1 MKRLQSNSCNE
12 VLYEKELNLNCYK
25 TVGFYF
31 SVVSMILLILS
42 MVLYKTKF
50 TGILSEY
57 YNNVVFI
64 PAIIG
69 LVLSVILLIFNK
81 TSKYS
86 PIVLWVCTFISF
98 LLFIQAIY
106 MYFTGVFYNG
116 VTSEAIALI
125 NKGVLVSV
133 VFYLIT
139 CVISN
144 IAVWLKQSK
153 D

>member
-1 MKRLQSNSCNE
+1 MK
-12 VLYEKELNLNCYK
+12 KELNLNCYK

-57 YNNVVFI
+57 YSNVVFF

-125 NKGVLVSV
+125 NKGVLFSV

>member
-1 MKRLQSNSCNE
+1 MK
-12 VLYEKELNLNCYK
+12 KEFNLNCYK

-69 LVLSVILLIFNK
+69 LVLSVILLIFKK

>member
-1 MKRLQSNSCNE
+1 MK
-12 VLYEKELNLNCYK
+12 KELNLNCYK

-31 SVVSMILLILS
+31 SIVSMILLILS

-116 VTSEAIALI
+116 VTSESIALI

>member
-1 MKRLQSNSCNE
+1 MK
-12 VLYEKELNLNCYK
+12 KELNLNCYK

-116 VTSEAIALI
+116 VTSEAIAL
-125 NKGVLVSV
+125 KEYWLV
-133 VFYLIT
+133 
-139 CVISN
+139 
-144 IAVWLKQSK
+144 
-153 D
+153 

>member
-1 MKRLQSNSCNE
+1 MK
-12 VLYEKELNLNCYK
+12 KELNLNCYK

-116 VTSEAIALI
+116 VTSETIALI

>member
-1 MKRLQSNSCNE
+1 MK
-12 VLYEKELNLNCYK
+12 KELNLNCYK

-144 IAVWLKQSK
+144 IAVWLKQSR

>member
-1 MKRLQSNSCNE
+1 MK
-12 VLYEKELNLNCYK
+12 KELNLNCYK

-57 YNNVVFI
+57 YSNVVFI

-116 VTSEAIALI
+116 VASEAIALI
-125 NKGVLVSV
+125 DKGVLVSV

-144 IAVWLKQSK
+144 VAVWLKQSK

>member
-1 MKRLQSNSCNE
+1 MK
-12 VLYEKELNLNCYK
+12 KELNLNCYK

-50 TGILSEY
+50 TGVLSEY
-57 YNNVVFI
+57 YSNVVFI

>member
-1 MKRLQSNSCNE
+1 MK
-12 VLYEKELNLNCYK
+12 KEFNLNCYK

-31 SVVSMILLILS
+31 SIVSMILLIIS

-50 TGILSEY
+50 TRILSEY
-57 YNNVVFI
+57 YNSVVFI

-69 LVLSVILLIFNK
+69 LVLGVILLIFNK
-81 TSKYS
+81 TAKYS

-116 VTSEAIALI
+116 VTSEAISLI
-125 NKGVLVSV
+125 DKGVLVSV
-133 VFYLIT
+133 VFYLIA

-144 IAVWLKQSK
+144 VAVWLKQSK
-153 D
+153 N

>member
-1 MKRLQSNSCNE
+1 MK
-12 VLYEKELNLNCYK
+12 KELNLNCYK

-42 MVLYKTKF
+42 MVLYKAKF
-50 TGILSEY
+50 TGISSEY

>member
-1 MKRLQSNSCNE
+1 MK
-12 VLYEKELNLNCYK
+12 KELNLNCYK

-57 YNNVVFI
+57 YSNVVFI

-133 VFYLIT
+133 VFYFIT

>member
-1 MKRLQSNSCNE
+1 MK
-12 VLYEKELNLNCYK
+12 KELNLNCYK

-133 VFYLIT
+133 VFYLIA

-144 IAVWLKQSK
+144 VAVWLKQSK

>member
-1 MKRLQSNSCNE
+1 MK
-12 VLYEKELNLNCYK
+12 KELNLNCYK

-57 YNNVVFI
+57 YSNVVFI

-81 TSKYS
+81 TSRYS

>member
-1 MKRLQSNSCNE
+1 MK
-12 VLYEKELNLNCYK
+12 KELNLNCYK

-31 SVVSMILLILS
+31 SVVSIILLILS

-57 YNNVVFI
+57 YSNVVFI

>member
-1 MKRLQSNSCNE
+1 MK
-12 VLYEKELNLNCYK
+12 KEFNLNCYK

-31 SVVSMILLILS
+31 SIVSMILLIIS
-42 MVLYKTKF
+42 MVLYKTNF
-50 TGILSEY
+50 TGIL
-57 YNNVVFI
+57 VFI

-69 LVLSVILLIFNK
+69 LVLGVILLIFNK
-81 TSKYS
+81 TAKYS

-116 VTSEAIALI
+116 VTSEAISLI
-125 NKGVLVSV
+125 DKGVLVSV
-133 VFYLIT
+133 VFYLIA

-144 IAVWLKQSK
+144 VAVWLKQSK
-153 D
+153 N

>member
-1 MKRLQSNSCNE
+1 MK
-12 VLYEKELNLNCYK
+12 KELNLNCYK

-106 MYFTGVFYNG
+106 MYFTGVFYDG

-144 IAVWLKQSK
+144 IAVWLKQSN

>member
-1 MKRLQSNSCNE
+1 MK
-12 VLYEKELNLNCYK
+12 KELNLNCYK

-116 VTSEAIALI
+116 VTSEAIALV

>member
-1 MKRLQSNSCNE
+1 MK
-12 VLYEKELNLNCYK
+12 KELNLNCYK

-57 YNNVVFI
+57 YSNVVFI

-144 IAVWLKQSK
+144 IAVWLKQLL
-153 D
+153 

>member
-1 MKRLQSNSCNE
+1 MK
-12 VLYEKELNLNCYK
+12 KELNLNCYK

-57 YNNVVFI
+57 YSNVVFF

>member
-1 MKRLQSNSCNE
+1 MK
-12 VLYEKELNLNCYK
+12 KELNLNCYK

-50 TGILSEY
+50 TEILSEY

-81 TSKYS
+81 TSKYY

-98 LLFIQAIY
+98 SLFIQAIY

>member
-1 MKRLQSNSCNE
+1 MK
-12 VLYEKELNLNCYK
+12 KELNLNCYK

-57 YNNVVFI
+57 YSNVVFI

-125 NKGVLVSV
+125 NKGVLVCV

>member
-1 MKRLQSNSCNE
+1 MK
-12 VLYEKELNLNCYK
+12 KELNLNCYK

-57 YNNVVFI
+57 YSNVVFI
-64 PAIIG
+64 PSIIG

>member
-1 MKRLQSNSCNE
+1 MK
-12 VLYEKELNLNCYK
+12 KELNINCYK

-57 YNNVVFI
+57 YSNVVFI

-139 CVISN
+139 YVISN

>member
-1 MKRLQSNSCNE
+1 MK
-12 VLYEKELNLNCYK
+12 KELNLNCYK

-69 LVLSVILLIFNK
+69 FVLSVILLIFNK

>member
-1 MKRLQSNSCNE
+1 MK
-12 VLYEKELNLNCYK
+12 KELNLNCYK

-57 YNNVVFI
+57 YSNVVFI

-133 VFYLIT
+133 VFFLIT

-153 D
+153 DL

>member
-1 MKRLQSNSCNE
+1 MK
-12 VLYEKELNLNCYK
+12 KELNLNCYK

-153 D
+153 N

>member
-1 MKRLQSNSCNE
+1 MK
-12 VLYEKELNLNCYK
+12 KELNLNCYK

-31 SVVSMILLILS
+31 SVVSM
-42 MVLYKTKF
+42 VLYKTKF

-57 YNNVVFI
+57 YSNVVFI

>member
-1 MKRLQSNSCNE
+1 MK
-12 VLYEKELNLNCYK
+12 KELNLNCYK

-57 YNNVVFI
+57 YSNVVFI

-86 PIVLWVCTFISF
+86 PIVLWVCTFMSF

>member
-1 MKRLQSNSCNE
+1 MK
-12 VLYEKELNLNCYK
+12 KELNLNCYK

-42 MVLYKTKF
+42 IVLYKTKF

-133 VFYLIT
+133 IFYLIT

>member
-1 MKRLQSNSCNE
+1 MK
-12 VLYEKELNLNCYK
+12 KELNLNCYK

-42 MVLYKTKF
+42 MILYKTKF

>member
-1 MKRLQSNSCNE
+1 MK
-12 VLYEKELNLNCYK
+12 KELNLNCYK

-106 MYFTGVFYNG
+106 MYFTVVFYNG

>member
-1 MKRLQSNSCNE
+1 MK
-12 VLYEKELNLNCYK
+12 KELNLNCYK

-57 YNNVVFI
+57 YNNIVFI

>member
-1 MKRLQSNSCNE
+1 MK
-12 VLYEKELNLNCYK
+12 KELNLNCYK

-57 YNNVVFI
+57 YSNVVFI

-69 LVLSVILLIFNK
+69 LVLSVILSIFNK

>member
-1 MKRLQSNSCNE
+1 MK
-12 VLYEKELNLNCYK
+12 KELNLNCYK

-57 YNNVVFI
+57 YSNVVFI

-139 CVISN
+139 CIISN

>member
-1 MKRLQSNSCNE
+1 MK
-12 VLYEKELNLNCYK
+12 KELNLNCYK

-57 YNNVVFI
+57 YSNVVFI

-116 VTSEAIALI
+116 VTSEAIVLI

>member
-1 MKRLQSNSCNE
+1 MK
-12 VLYEKELNLNCYK
+12 KEFNLNCYK

-31 SVVSMILLILS
+31 SIVSMILLILS

>member
-1 MKRLQSNSCNE
+1 MK
-12 VLYEKELNLNCYK
+12 KELNLNCYK

-57 YNNVVFI
+57 YSNVVFI
-64 PAIIG
+64 SAIIG

>member
-1 MKRLQSNSCNE
+1 MK
-12 VLYEKELNLNCYK
+12 KELNLNCYK

-57 YNNVVFI
+57 YSNVVFI

-106 MYFTGVFYNG
+106 MYFAGVFYNG
-116 VTSEAIALI
+116 VTFEAIALI

>member
-1 MKRLQSNSCNE
+1 MK
-12 VLYEKELNLNCYK
+12 KELNLNCYK

-106 MYFTGVFYNG
+106 MYFAGVFYNG
-116 VTSEAIALI
+116 VTFEAIALI

>member
-1 MKRLQSNSCNE
+1 MK
-12 VLYEKELNLNCYK
+12 KELNLNCYK

-125 NKGVLVSV
+125 NKGILVSV